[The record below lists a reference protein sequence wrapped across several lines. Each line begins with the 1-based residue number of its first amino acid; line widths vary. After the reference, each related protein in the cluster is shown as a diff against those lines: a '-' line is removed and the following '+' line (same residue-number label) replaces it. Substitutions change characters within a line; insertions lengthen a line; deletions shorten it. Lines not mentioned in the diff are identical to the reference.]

1 MVKSPFKKEIYMF
14 HGTTIISVR
23 CKGEVAVAGD
33 GQVTLENTVM
43 KHTAKKVRRM
53 HNGSVIAGF
62 SGGAADALNL
72 FEKFEQKLD
81 EYRGNLLRAATE
93 LARFWRS
100 DKVLRQL
107 NALIGVADA
116 DSSLLISGSG
126 DVIEPD
132 DGILA
137 IGSGGAY
144 ALAAARALLKFSD
157 LDAEEIVRNALLITS
172 DICVYTNNNITVEKL
187 KC

>member
-1 MVKSPFKKEIYMF
+1 MF

-23 CKGEVAVAGD
+23 RGREVAVGGD
-33 GQVTLENTVM
+33 GQVTIENTIM

-53 HNGSVIAGF
+53 HNGTVVAGF

-72 FEKFEQKLD
+72 FEKFEQKLE
-81 EYRGNLLRAATE
+81 EYRGNLLRAASE

-100 DKVLRQL
+100 DKVLRNL
-107 NALIGVADA
+107 NALMGAADA

-126 DVIEPD
+126 DIIEPD
-132 DGILA
+132 DGIIA

-144 ALAAARALLKFSD
+144 ALAAARALLKFSE
-157 LDAEEIVRNALLITS
+157 LGAAEIVKNSLLIAS
-172 DICVYTNNNITVEKL
+172 GICIYTNSNISIEEL
-187 KC
+187 SC

>member
-1 MVKSPFKKEIYMF
+1 MF

-23 CKGEVAVAGD
+23 CRGEVAVGGD
-33 GQVTLENTVM
+33 GQVTIENTIM

-81 EYRGNLLRAATE
+81 EYRGNLQRAATE
-93 LARFWRS
+93 LARFWRG

-107 NALIGVADA
+107 NALLGASDA
-116 DSSLLISGSG
+116 ESSLIISGNG

-132 DGILA
+132 DGIIA

-144 ALAAARALLKFSD
+144 ALAAARALSKFSD
-157 LDAEEIVRNALLITS
+157 LSAEEIVKNSLLITS
-172 DICVYTNNNITVEKL
+172 GICIYTNSNITVEKL

>member
-1 MVKSPFKKEIYMF
+1 MF
-14 HGTTIISVR
+14 RGTTIISVR
-23 CKGEVAVAGD
+23 CRGEVAVGGD
-33 GQVTLENTVM
+33 GQVTLENTIM

-81 EYRGNLLRAATE
+81 EYRGNITRAATE
-93 LARFWRS
+93 LAKFWRS

-107 NALIGVADA
+107 NALMGVADA
-116 DSSLLISGSG
+116 NASLLISGNG

-132 DGILA
+132 DGIIA

-144 ALAAARALLKFSD
+144 ALAAARALLEFSD
-157 LDAEEIVRNALLITS
+157 MDAGEIVKTSLLIAS
-172 DICVYTNNNITVEKL
+172 GICIYTNSNISVEKL
-187 KC
+187 SC

>member
-1 MVKSPFKKEIYMF
+1 MVKYAVKKRAKMF
-14 HGTTIISVR
+14 HGTTILSVR
-23 CKGEVAVAGD
+23 RGNEVAVGGD
-33 GQVTLENTVM
+33 GQVTLENTIM
-43 KHTAKKVRRM
+43 KHTAKKVRKM
-53 HNGSVIAGF
+53 HNGTVVAGF

-81 EYRGNLLRAATE
+81 EYKGNLLRAATE

-107 NALIGVADA
+107 NALLGAA
-116 DSSLLISGSG
+116 DSTHSLLISGNG

-132 DGILA
+132 DGIIA

-144 ALAAARALLKFSD
+144 ALAAARALLKFSE
-157 LDAEEIVRNALLITS
+157 LNAEEVVKNALLITS
-172 DICVYTNNNITVEKL
+172 GICIYTNDNITIEKL

>member
-1 MVKSPFKKEIYMF
+1 MIR
-14 HGTTIISVR
+14 GTTILSVR
-23 CKGEVAVAGD
+23 RGDEVAVGGD
-33 GQVTLENTVM
+33 GQVTLENTIM
-43 KHTAKKVRRM
+43 KHRAKKVRRM
-53 HNGSVIAGF
+53 HNGTVITGF
-62 SGGAADALNL
+62 SGGAADAMNL
-72 FEKFEQKLD
+72 FEKFEKKLE
-81 EYRGNLLRAATE
+81 EYSGNLLRAATE

-107 NALIGVADA
+107 NALMGVAD
-116 DSSLLISGSG
+116 SETSLLISGSG

-132 DGILA
+132 DGIIA

-157 LDAEEIVRNALLITS
+157 LGAGEIVENSLQLTS
-172 DICVYTNNNITVEKL
+172 EICIYTNDFITVEKL

>member
-1 MVKSPFKKEIYMF
+1 MF

-23 CKGEVAVAGD
+23 RPGEVAVGGD

-53 HNGSVIAGF
+53 HNGSIIAGF

-100 DKVLRQL
+100 DKVLRHL
-107 NALIGVADA
+107 NALMGVADA
-116 DSSLLISGSG
+116 KTSLLISGSG

-144 ALAAARALLKFSD
+144 ALAAARALIKFSD
-157 LDAEEIVRNALLITS
+157 LNAEEIVKNALLITS
-172 DICVYTNNNITVEKL
+172 EICIYTNSNITIEKIP
-187 KC
+187 C

>member
-1 MVKSPFKKEIYMF
+1 MF

-33 GQVTLENTVM
+33 GQVTLESTIM

-93 LARFWRS
+93 LAKFWRS

>member
-1 MVKSPFKKEIYMF
+1 MF

-23 CKGEVAVAGD
+23 RPGEVAVGGD

-81 EYRGNLLRAATE
+81 EYRGSLLRAATE

-100 DKVLRQL
+100 DKVLRHL
-107 NALIGVADA
+107 NALMGVADA
-116 DSSLLISGSG
+116 ETSLLISGSG

-144 ALAAARALLKFSD
+144 ALAAARALVKFSD
-157 LDAEEIVRNALLITS
+157 LSAEEIVLNALLITS
-172 DICVYTNNNITVEKL
+172 EICIYTNSNITIEKIP
-187 KC
+187 C